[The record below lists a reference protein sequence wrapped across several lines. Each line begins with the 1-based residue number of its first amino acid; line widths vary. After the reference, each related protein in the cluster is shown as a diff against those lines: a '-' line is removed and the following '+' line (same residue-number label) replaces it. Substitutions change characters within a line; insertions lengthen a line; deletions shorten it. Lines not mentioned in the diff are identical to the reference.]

1 MDELTQL
8 ESALAAQID
17 AANDEAAIEAVR
29 VAALGKKGSIS
40 EKLKSLGSMS
50 PEERQSLGPAIN
62 GLKNRITEALTARKT
77 MLKDAAITARLATEK
92 VDVTLPLRASPA
104 ERGRFIPSARRLM
117 RSRRFSPIW
126 VSPSPKVLISRPTII
141 ISPR

>member
-92 VDVTLPLRASPA
+92 GRRDVASA
-104 ERGRFIPSARRLM
+104 CVAGRT
-117 RSRRFSPIW
+117 
-126 VSPSPKVLISRPTII
+126 RPH
-141 ISPR
+141 SSDQPGH